1 MYLLCK
7 FHSFRLLQSEGIE
20 NEEYKSSLE
29 RDNVNFRSTV
39 ARQSERV
46 GQLERQ
52 SPQSE
57 NSARLQGL
65 VKIQNEKIHYYQQEI
80 EQSKVDMLRLE
91 TLVQEVQK
99 QSVRRDVYHNSL
111 VRINDHDPIACSML
125 TEYKFRN
132 ILLQLNFSFFS
143 LW

>member
-29 RDNVNFRSTV
+29 RDNVNLRSTV
-39 ARQSERV
+39 ARQSQRV
-46 GQLERQ
+46 GQLEKQ
-52 SPQSE
+52 SP
-57 NSARLQGL
+57 
-65 VKIQNEKIHYYQQEI
+65 QNEKIHYYQQEI

-91 TLVQEVQK
+91 TLVQEVQR

-111 VRINDHDPIACSML
+111 VRSSSKLVQC
-125 TEYKFRN
+125 
-132 ILLQLNFSFFS
+132 
-143 LW
+143 

>member
-1 MYLLCK
+1 M
-7 FHSFRLLQSEGIE
+7 LQSEGIE

-29 RDNVNFRSTV
+29 RDNVNLRSTV

-91 TLVQEVQK
+91 TLVQEVQR

-111 VRINDHDPIACSML
+111 VRSSSKLVQC
-125 TEYKFRN
+125 
-132 ILLQLNFSFFS
+132 
-143 LW
+143 